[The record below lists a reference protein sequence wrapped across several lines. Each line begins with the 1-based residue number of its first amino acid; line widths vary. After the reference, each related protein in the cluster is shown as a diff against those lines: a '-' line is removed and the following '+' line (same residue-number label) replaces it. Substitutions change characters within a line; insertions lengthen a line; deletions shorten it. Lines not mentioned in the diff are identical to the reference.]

1 MVKEDTKSPAL
12 HKKCRTETGLPLLQ
26 AAGSSSQGS
35 EGTVSSVTSSA
46 IFKRILAQQGE
57 NSRQEPESEEV
68 FDVVSVASDTPSAI
82 SISSAES
89 SEVVVTSK
97 ERTMGV
103 KRKDSTN
110 TKRRNGP
117 RTTGS
122 RTITGKGKVPLEY
135 MEMVHEVVGA
145 HTTPYD
151 DDDDHD
157 TASASASPKLRRRTK
172 RHQSADEIQSLAT
185 EGTSSKRFKPET
197 LWNGKGKGKD
207 KVIDLD
213 SDSSMLEVKTR
224 SPTPAVENLL
234 KSNFASGLD
243 VSDAEDSDKKAHSNK
258 PTDKDEDD
266 DDDEAEYASSE
277 ESEWEEVDMGAGIVS
292 APGSNPD
299 SKVLA
304 EEPNAI
310 EFTWGETRPA
320 KPSRKKSTIT
330 REDKEI
336 RITVHTLHL
345 LSLLCHGSIRSRW
358 CSDGSVKST
367 LAKYV
372 PQAIEDEL
380 HPDPALPIPQRT
392 RKFLD
397 GLRHLMDF
405 WNKRYRII
413 YRGMCRRQWDEI
425 GDMAGEKNREP
436 PMDLPDFRSA
446 LRQSEGSRDLGAQGF
461 CALLR
466 AFHVRTRLVFSM
478 QPLPFSFASK
488 GLSKPSRASKAVLAE
503 NDDKESGDQQMSSSP
518 AKRPPVR
525 LRKPR
530 FSSSKMSYTMADYD
544 TVKIEEAP
552 YPVIWVEAWD
562 EAGMQWVSVDPMVLK
577 LVEIAKSKSKFEPP
591 ASESTNVLSYVIA
604 FDSTGHA
611 KDITR
616 RYAQFYNA
624 KTRKLRITN
633 EPIWQIWFDRV
644 MRLFQSE
651 YLTDIDQMEDAALLK
666 KEASEELPNNIQDFK
681 GHPVFVLERHLRQ
694 NEVIYPKV
702 PCGAVSAGRS
712 KSNETEPIYRR
723 RDVKLLRSAMQWYK
737 IGRQVKI
744 GEQPL
749 KHSKKRSLPKSRSGM
764 LSDEDEGIEEDEEVA
779 LYADSQTEL
788 YVPPPVINGKVPRN
802 DYGNLDVFVPS
813 MVPKGAVHLRFRG
826 IGSAAKLCG
835 IDYVDAVGGFDF
847 QHRKATARLDGI
859 VVAEE
864 HVEAV
869 VAVYNAQ
876 QEQLQFDEDA
886 RRQKEALKRWRKYLI
901 ALRVRERVA
910 QNPAF
915 RQMEDHNPDS
925 ASAEHDERVQ
935 EQGGGFLEEYHD
947 GGFVTGQPVD
957 SPGGFVPDCGDEEG
971 GFVTG
976 RPVDSPGGFVPDRGD
991 EEGGFV
997 PDDDQAKVG
1006 GFLVNAD
1013 EGRGFITDDSDQGG
1027 FVADHEEG

>member
-1 MVKEDTKSPAL
+1 MVKKDTRFPAR
-12 HKKCRTETGLPLLQ
+12 HKICRTETGLPRLQ
-26 AAGSSSQGS
+26 AAASSSQGS
-35 EGTVSSVTSSA
+35 EGTLSPVTSSA
-46 IFKRILAQQGE
+46 IFKRILARQGE

-82 SISSAES
+82 SISSGES
-89 SEVVVTSK
+89 SEVVVTTK
-97 ERTMGV
+97 ERTMGS
-103 KRKDSTN
+103 KRKDSTS

-117 RTTGS
+117 RTTGK
-122 RTITGKGKVPLEY
+122 GKGMVPLEY
-135 MEMVHEVVGA
+135 LEMVHEVVGA
-145 HTTPYD
+145 HSTPYD

-157 TASASASPKLRRRTK
+157 TASSSQKIRRRTK
-172 RHQSADEIQSLAT
+172 RHQSADEIQSLET
-185 EGTSSKRFKPET
+185 EGTSSKRFKRVT
-197 LWNGKGKGKD
+197 LWNGKGKGKE

-224 SPTPAVENLL
+224 SPTPVVENLF

-243 VSDAEDSDKKAHSNK
+243 VSTAEDSDKKAHSSK
-258 PTDKDEDD
+258 PTDEDEDD
-266 DDDEAEYASSE
+266 DDEDEYASSE
-277 ESEWEEVDMGAGIVS
+277 ESEWEEIDMGAGIVS
-292 APGSNPD
+292 APGSN
-299 SKVLA
+299 SESNVLA
-304 EEPNAI
+304 EELNAI
-310 EFTWGETRPA
+310 EFTLGETRPA
-320 KPSRKKSTIT
+320 KPTRKKSTIT
-330 REDKEI
+330 REDKEL
-336 RITVHTLHL
+336 RIAVHTLHL

-358 CSDGSVKST
+358 CSDVSVKST

-380 HPDPALPIPQRT
+380 HPDPSLPIPQRT

-425 GDMAGEKNREP
+425 GNMAREKNREP
-436 PMDLPDFRSA
+436 PMDLPDFRRA
-446 LRQSEGSRDLGAQGF
+446 LGQSEGSRDLGAQGF

-478 QPLPFSFASK
+478 QPLPFSFSSK

-503 NDDKESGDQQMSSSP
+503 NDDNESGDQQRWSSP
-518 AKRPPVR
+518 AKPPPVR

-577 LVEIAKSKSKFEPP
+577 LVEIPKTKSKFEPP

-611 KDITR
+611 KDVTR

-633 EPIWQIWFDRV
+633 EPVWQIWFDRV

-681 GHPVFVLERHLRQ
+681 GHPIFVLERHLRQ

-702 PCGAVSAGRS
+702 PCGAISAGRS

-723 RDVKLLRSAMQWYK
+723 RDVKFLRSATQWYK

-764 LSDEDEGIEEDEEVA
+764 LSDEDDGIEEDEEVA
-779 LYADSQTEL
+779 LYADFQTEL

-826 IGSAAKLCG
+826 IGNAAKVCG

-847 QHRKATARLDGI
+847 QHRKATPRLDGI

-864 HVEAV
+864 YVEAV

-876 QEQLQFDEDA
+876 REQLQFEEDA
-886 RRQKEALKRWRKYLI
+886 RRQEEALKRWRKYLI

-915 RQMEDHNPDS
+915 RHMEDHNPDS
-925 ASAEHDERVQ
+925 ASAEHDERDQ
-935 EQGGGFLEEYHD
+935 EQGGGFLEEHHD
-947 GGFVTGQPVD
+947 GGFVSERLVD
-957 SPGGFVPDCGDEEG
+957 SPGGFLPDC
-971 GFVTG
+971 
-976 RPVDSPGGFVPDRGD
+976 GD

-997 PDDDQAKVG
+997 PDDDQAEVG
-1006 GFLVNAD
+1006 GFLVDAD
-1013 EGRGFITDDSDQGG
+1013 EGRGFITDDNDAGG
-1027 FVADHEEG
+1027 FVAEHEEDQADAFL

>member
-1 MVKEDTKSPAL
+1 MVNKDKKSPAL
-12 HKKCRTETGLPLLQ
+12 NKKCRTETGLTRLQ
-26 AAGSSSQGS
+26 AASSSQGS

-46 IFKRILAQQGE
+46 IFKRILVRQGE

-68 FDVVSVASDTPSAI
+68 FDVVSVGSDTPSAI
-82 SISSAES
+82 SISSGES
-89 SEVVVTSK
+89 SEVVVVPTK
-97 ERTMGV
+97 QRKMGP
-103 KRKDSTN
+103 KRKDYTS

-117 RTTGS
+117 RTAGS
-122 RTITGKGKVPLEY
+122 RTTTGKGKVPLEY
-135 MEMVHEVVGA
+135 LEMVHEVVGA
-145 HTTPYD
+145 HSTPND
-151 DDDDHD
+151 DGDGQD
-157 TASASASPKLRRRTK
+157 AVSASPKIRRRTK
-172 RHQSADEIQSLAT
+172 RHQSSDEIQSLEA
-185 EGTSSKRFKPET
+185 EATSSKRFKFET
-197 LWNGKGKGKD
+197 LWNGKGKGKE

-213 SDSSMLEVKTR
+213 SDGSMLEFKAR
-224 SPTPAVENLL
+224 SPTPAVEDLFQ
-234 KSNFASGLD
+234 SNFASGLD
-243 VSDAEDSDKKAHSNK
+243 VSTAEDNNTSK
-258 PTDKDEDD
+258 PTDEDEDGD
-266 DDDEAEYASSE
+266 DVADAEYASSE
-277 ESEWEEVDMGAGIVS
+277 ESEWEEVDMGAGMVS
-292 APGSNPD
+292 APGSN
-299 SKVLA
+299 SESNVLA
-304 EEPNAI
+304 EEPNTI
-310 EFTWGETRPA
+310 EFTLGETRPA
-320 KPSRKKSTIT
+320 KPTKKKSTIT
-330 REDKEI
+330 REDKEL
-336 RITVHTLHL
+336 RITVHALHL

-380 HPDPALPIPQRT
+380 HPDPSLPIPQRT

-405 WNKRYRII
+405 WNMRYRII

-425 GDMAGEKNREP
+425 GDMAREKNREP
-436 PMDLPDFRSA
+436 PMDLPDFRRA
-446 LRQSEGSRDLGAQGF
+446 LGHSEGSRDLGAQGF

-466 AFHVRTRLVFSM
+466 AFHVRTRLVFSL
-478 QPLPFSFASK
+478 QPLPFSFSSK
-488 GLSKPSRASKAVLAE
+488 GLSKPSRASKAVLVE
-503 NDDKESGDQQMSSSP
+503 NDNNESGDHQRSKSP
-518 AKRPPVR
+518 ANRPPVR

-544 TVKIEEAP
+544 VVKIEEAP
-552 YPVIWVEAWD
+552 YPVIWVEVWD

-577 LVEIAKSKSKFEPP
+577 LVEIPKFKSKFEPP

-604 FDSTGHA
+604 FDSRGHA
-611 KDITR
+611 KDVTR

-681 GHPVFVLERHLRQ
+681 GHPIFVLERHLRQ
-694 NEVIYPKV
+694 SEVIYPKV
-702 PCGAVSAGRS
+702 PCGAISAGRS

-744 GEQPL
+744 GEQPM
-749 KHSKKRSLPKSRSGM
+749 KHIKKRSLPKSRSGM
-764 LSDEDEGIEEDEEVA
+764 LSDEDDGIEEDEEVA
-779 LYADSQTEL
+779 LYADFQTEL
-788 YVPPPVINGKVPRN
+788 YIPPPVINGKVPRN

-826 IGSAAKLCG
+826 IANAAKLCG

-864 HVEAV
+864 YVEAV
-869 VAVYNAQ
+869 LAVYNAQ

-886 RRQKEALKRWRKYLI
+886 RRQEEALKRWRKYLI

-910 QNPAF
+910 HNPAF
-915 RQMEDHNPDS
+915 RQMENDNPDS
-925 ASAEHDERVQ
+925 GSAEHGERGQ
-935 EQGGGFLEEYHD
+935 EQGGGYLEEYHD
-947 GGFVTGQPVD
+947 GGFFSEPPVD
-957 SPGGFVPDCGDEEG
+957 SPGGFLPDC
-971 GFVTG
+971 
-976 RPVDSPGGFVPDRGD
+976 GD

-997 PDDDQAKVG
+997 PDDDHAEVG
-1006 GFLVNAD
+1006 GFLVDVD
-1013 EGRGFITDDSDQGG
+1013 EGRGFITDDNDEGG
-1027 FVADHEEG
+1027 FVADPEEDQADAFL

>member
-1 MVKEDTKSPAL
+1 MVKKDTKSPAL
-12 HKKCRTETGLPLLQ
+12 HKTCRTGTGLPRLQ
-26 AAGSSSQGS
+26 AASSSQGS

-46 IFKRILAQQGE
+46 IFKRILARQGE

-89 SEVVVTSK
+89 SQVATSK
-97 ERTMGV
+97 ERTMGP
-103 KRKDSTN
+103 KGKGSTS
-110 TKRRNGP
+110 TKRRNGT
-117 RTTGS
+117 RTKGG
-122 RTITGKGKVPLEY
+122 RMITGKGKVPLEY
-135 MEMVHEVVGA
+135 LEMVHEVVGA
-145 HTTPYD
+145 HSTPYD
-151 DDDDHD
+151 DDNHHG
-157 TASASASPKLRRRTK
+157 TASASSKLRRRTK
-172 RHQSADEIQSLAT
+172 RHQSADKIQSLET
-185 EGTSSKRFKPET
+185 EGTPSKRFKPET
-197 LWNGKGKGKD
+197 SWDGKGKGKD

-234 KSNFASGLD
+234 KGLG
-243 VSDAEDSDKKAHSNK
+243 VSEAEDSGKKAHSNK
-258 PTDKDEDD
+258 PTDEDEDD
-266 DDDEAEYASSE
+266 DEEAEYASSE
-277 ESEWEEVDMGAGIVS
+277 ESEWEAVDMGAGIVS

-310 EFTWGETRPA
+310 EFTLGETGPA
-320 KPSRKKSTIT
+320 KPTRKKSTIT

-380 HPDPALPIPQRT
+380 HPDPSLPIPQRT

-413 YRGMCRRQWDEI
+413 YRGLCRRQWDEI
-425 GDMAGEKNREP
+425 GDMAREKNREP
-436 PMDLPDFRSA
+436 PMDLPDFRRA
-446 LRQSEGSRDLGAQGF
+446 LGQSEGSRDLGAQGF

-503 NDDKESGDQQMSSSP
+503 NENDDNESCDQQMSSSP

-591 ASESTNVLSYVIA
+591 ASESANVLSYVIA

-611 KDITR
+611 KDVTR

-624 KTRKLRITN
+624 KTRKLRMTN

-681 GHPVFVLERHLRQ
+681 GHPIFVLERHLRQ

-702 PCGAVSAGRS
+702 PCGAISAGRS

-749 KHSKKRSLPKSRSGM
+749 KHGKKRSLPKSRSGM
-764 LSDEDEGIEEDEEVA
+764 VSDEDDGIEEDEEIA
-779 LYADSQTEL
+779 LYADFQTEL

-864 HVEAV
+864 YVEAV

-886 RRQKEALKRWRKYLI
+886 RRQEEALKRWRKYLI

-915 RQMEDHNPDS
+915 RQMEDLDLDS
-925 ASAEHDERVQ
+925 VSVEHEERDQ
-935 EQGGGFLEEYHD
+935 EQGGGSSEEYRD
-947 GGFVTGQPVD
+947 GGFVSRQTVN
-957 SPGGFVPDCGDEEG
+957 SPGEFVPDGAYEQC
-971 GFVTG
+971 
-976 RPVDSPGGFVPDRGD
+976 
-991 EEGGFV
+991 GFV
-997 PDDDQAKVG
+997 PDDDQGKVG
-1006 GFLVNAD
+1006 GFLVDAD
-1013 EGRGFITDDSDQGG
+1013 EGCGFIADDNDEGG
-1027 FVADHEEG
+1027 FVADHDEGQADAFF